1 MTKENQI
8 PPEIQSRRIDI
19 REYEASFIVYSLI
32 KDKENV
38 LVVGDSWGRDY
49 YFLTER
55 SKRVTLM
62 DIAPQ
67 SHLHNL
73 IVGDITEPT
82 SFENESFDAVLLP
95 EVLEHLVKDHV
106 ALAEVRRILRDD
118 GLLLVTVPFL
128 HDEPEYHVRVHT
140 RKSAGRLLQASGFQV
155 VDYLE
160 RGGLISFAEIT
171 NRIVFLLERVSPR
184 YRKKFADFV
193 VRVDIFLGR
202 TKAFWLLMRK
212 SKYRGCYILAK
223 KGKKLSLAEMNIKE
237 FSH

>member
-1 MTKENQI
+1 MKEKQI
-8 PPEIQSRRIDI
+8 SSEIQIRRIDI
-19 REYEASFIVYSLI
+19 REHEASSIVYSLI
-32 KDKENV
+32 KDEKNI

-55 SKRVTLM
+55 DKKVTLM

-67 SHLHNL
+67 SHLPNL

-82 SFENESFDAVLLP
+82 SFENKFFDAVLLP
-95 EVLEHLVKDHV
+95 EVLEHLVKDHI
-106 ALAEVRRILRDD
+106 ALAEVRRILKDD

-128 HDEPEYHVRVHT
+128 HDEPEYHIRVHT
-140 RKSAGRLLQASGFQV
+140 RKSIIRLLQVSGFEV

-160 RGGLISFAEIT
+160 RGGLISFPKIM
-171 NRIVFLLERVSPR
+171 NRVIF
-184 YRKKFADFV
+184 RKFSNLV

-202 TKAFWLLMRK
+202 TKVFWPLMRK

-223 KGKKLSLAEMNIKE
+223 KGEKLSLAEMNIKE
-237 FSH
+237 FSR